1 MKTIQFSCV
10 INKAA
15 DVVWDMWST
24 KKGIEKF
31 FCENTRIDFEVGGR
45 FEILFDM
52 TVEEGLRGSEGME
65 IIAFEPM
72 SRIGFTWNA
81 PPSIM
86 AKRGQKTVVY
96 VELEEHENHKTKV
109 SLFHSGFGNDKDWVS
124 CYAYFVRAWGE
135 LVLPRLIY
143 ATEMGKVVPDGE
155 FDLSPYVNRVV

>member
-81 PPSIM
+81 PPPSIM
-86 AKRGQKTVVY
+86 AKRGQKKQ
-96 VELEEHENHKTKV
+96 LSMLSWKNMRIIKLR
-109 SLFHSGFGNDKDWVS
+109 SLCFIVALAMIRTG
-124 CYAYFVRAWGE
+124 
-135 LVLPRLIY
+135 
-143 ATEMGKVVPDGE
+143 
-155 FDLSPYVNRVV
+155 